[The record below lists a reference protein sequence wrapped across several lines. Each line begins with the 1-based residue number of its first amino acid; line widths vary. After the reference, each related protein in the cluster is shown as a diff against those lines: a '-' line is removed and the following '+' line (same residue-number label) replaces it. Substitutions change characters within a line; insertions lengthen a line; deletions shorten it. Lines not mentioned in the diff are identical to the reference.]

1 MYQINNYFEASS
13 LKEAIKYLANNE
25 NAQIIAGGTDI
36 LIKTRERKTGYVDRD
51 LLGIMRIPEINKIY
65 LDEKENII
73 IGATARFAEVE
84 DNEIVRKFIP
94 SLCTAVGSVGGP
106 QIRNMGTIGGN
117 VANGATSADSAS
129 TLFALDAVV
138 RIIGKNGQMEVP
150 INEFYLGPGKV
161 SLRKD
166 EIITAFVI
174 AKENYKGYKG
184 EYIKYSHRKAMDIA
198 TLGCSVMI
206 KVRGGDVIECLK
218 IAYGVAG
225 PTPIRAKS
233 AESYSIGKKVSD
245 EVLDE
250 IGGLC
255 LKDTNARD
263 SWRASKAFR
272 EQLIMELPKRAIKNA
287 LGGCRN
293 V

>member
-13 LKEAIKYLANNE
+13 LKEVIEYLINNE
-25 NAQIIAGGTDI
+25 NAQIIAGGTDV
-36 LIKTRERKTGYVDRD
+36 LIKTRERKTGYIDRD
-51 LLGIMRIPEINKIY
+51 LVGIMNIPEINEIH
-65 LDEKENII
+65 LDEKDNII
-73 IGATARFAEVE
+73 IGATARFTEVE
-84 DNEIVRKFIP
+84 DHEIIRRFIP

-138 RIIGKNGQMEVP
+138 RIVGEDGQREVP
-150 INEFYLGPGKV
+150 IKEFYLGPGKV
-161 SLRKD
+161 SLEKD
-166 EIITAFVI
+166 EIVTAFVI
-174 AKENYKGYKG
+174 AKENYEGYKG

-206 KVRGGDVIECLK
+206 KVKGEVIEGLK

-225 PTPIRAKS
+225 PTPVRAKS
-233 AESYSIGKKVSD
+233 AESYSIGKKVSE
-245 EVLDE
+245 EVLDK
-250 IGGLC
+250 IGELC
-255 LKDTNARD
+255 LKDTSARD

-272 EQLIMELPKRAIKNA
+272 EQLIRELPKRAIKNT
-287 LGGCRN
+287 LGGGRN
-293 V
+293 A